1 MKKIIIT
8 AIAAMT
14 ALMLASC
21 GNATQVNQAVNA
33 SKQEKIENMTYT
45 AAAGE
50 YKLAQMSEIGKS
62 EDKISLSS
70 FAENKI
76 ILSEDGVMTLNV
88 KLADSETEEKQVFD
102 YKISQDGIITLEDGN
117 AVAASGEQII
127 CNGKIL
133 VFSGNLGAQ
142 ITLNMIYEKDAE

>member
-8 AIAAMT
+8 AIVAIS

-45 AAAGE
+45 AAAGK
-50 YKLAQMSEIGKS
+50 YTLKQMSEIGKS
-62 EDKISLSS
+62 EDKISLSDFS
-70 FAENKI
+70 ENTLT
-76 ILSEDGVMTLNV
+76 LSEDGVMTLYV
-88 KLADSETEEKQVFD
+88 KLAEAETEEKQVFE
-102 YKISQDGIITLEDGN
+102 YKIADNGIITLEEGN
-117 AVAASGEQII
+117 AVAAIGEQII
-127 CNGKIL
+127 CNGKTI

-142 ITLNMIYEKDAE
+142 ITLNMIYEKAAE